1 MTVIQQDFERYYGD
15 LFGSRWETL
24 RAALLK
30 PERQV
35 RRYNPMSGVQLFEDS
50 QKKINWLPHCDWHAS
65 TESIPRSDSD
75 LLTYYVLDPASVL
88 VAENLKVKPG
98 ERVLDLCAAPG
109 GKSLVLA
116 QSLFIEKNPK
126 SELILNELSP
136 DRRERLKKVVQQY
149 IPRDIRNQIWIKG
162 KDGTRF
168 GLEVKNYFDAILLD
182 APCSGER
189 HLLENSKEL
198 LNWKIKRTKALSLKQ
213 YSLICSA
220 WLALRPG
227 GRLIYSTCALSPL
240 ENDELIQK
248 FLKKKQDA
256 VIEKIE
262 FRGPGFEST
271 QYGIIYLPDQSGFGP
286 MFSCLLVKSTS
297 P

>member
-1 MTVIQQDFERYYGD
+1 
-15 LFGSRWETL
+15 
-24 RAALLK
+24 
-30 PERQV
+30 
-35 RRYNPMSGVQLFEDS
+35 MSGVQLFEDS